1 MGATWYA
8 NDVLLLDV
16 VLLKWLHETG
26 KISENHFNYAYHLD
40 KKEWHDGDFPE
51 LIELRRKNKVSTT
64 VFSTYS
70 QIKLNLKICLLFLR
84 YFRHYKSKIC

>member
-40 KKEWHDGDFPE
+40 KKE
-51 LIELRRKNKVSTT
+51 
-64 VFSTYS
+64 
-70 QIKLNLKICLLFLR
+70 
-84 YFRHYKSKIC
+84 